1 MAKAKEEVMVVESA
15 EVPAWLKD
23 KMDDTRGNE
32 NVTKDDLV
40 IPRLGLIQAI
50 SPEIKKNDPNYIEGA
65 EQGMLF
71 NTVTRELYESAVVC
85 PVLFEKQWL
94 VWKDRKEGGG
104 FGGQFDSEEEAVEYI
119 GTLEDPDDWEVT
131 GTPTHLCYIVG
142 ADGKA
147 SEIAIPMPISKARI
161 SRQWNSLIRML
172 GGPRFGRVYKIT
184 GIEDKNPAGEDY
196 WNMKVEQAGYPSE
209 ALFKAAEKLYEDVSS
224 GEIKY
229 KMDTDDDGNTPDNDN
244 VGPF

>member
-1 MAKAKEEVMVVESA
+1 MAKKKDEVMVVESA
-15 EVPAWLKD
+15 EVPAYLKD
-23 KMDDTRGNE
+23 KMGDNRGNE
-32 NVTKDDLV
+32 NVGKDDLV

-50 SPEIKKNDPNYIEGA
+50 SPEIKKTDPNFIPGA

-71 NTVTRELYESAVVC
+71 NTVTRELYETALVV

-104 FGGQFDSEEEAVEYI
+104 FGGQYETELEAAQAIEEMD
-119 GTLEDPDDWEVT
+119 DPGSWEVI
-131 GTPTHLCYIVG
+131 GTPTHLCYIIG

-172 GGPRFGRVYKIT
+172 GGPRFSRVYKIT

-196 WNMKVEQAGYPSE
+196 WNMKVEQAGFPTE
-209 ALFKAAEKLYEDVSS
+209 ALFKAAEKLYEDISS
-224 GEIKY
+224 GDVKY
-229 KMDTDDDGNTPDNDN
+229 TMDKDEEADNGNA
-244 VGPF
+244 F